1 MRDRSQVD
9 VVVVGA
15 GAAGLAATRTAR
27 ELGLDVL
34 TLEAMDR
41 IGGRAFTDSR
51 PFGFPWDAGCHWL
64 HSASS
69 NPFTRFAD
77 ESGFHYRSTSVP
89 WNSWID
95 GAPTTAQEE
104 DAVDAFINATLD
116 AATRCGQ
123 EGIDIPVADL
133 VDPDS
138 PWLDIFR
145 CQINAEWGV
154 DPRAASTLDL
164 ARYRDTGENWPIEEG
179 YGALVARV
187 AGDAVSDVRLNT
199 VVESID
205 WSGLG
210 VRVTTS
216 EGSVDAAAVIITA
229 STAVLND
236 GVIGFDPPLPIWKQ
250 EAFAAVPLG
259 RANKIAFQPEPGVLA
274 ELEEQSVTVPIGA
287 NQMIGLRLRPFGRN
301 LVDGYV
307 GGPVCVELEAAGD
320 AAMIDAGLEALAT
333 VLGSDARRH
342 VTATAISQWA
352 SEPYIRG
359 AYAAAV
365 PSQAERRADLARP
378 LADRLYF
385 AGEATSPEF
394 FTTCHGAWETGVAAA
409 QVAAGQRKRAGAASE

>member
-1 MRDRSQVD
+1 MRGRSHVD
-9 VVVVGA
+9 MVVVGA
-15 GAAGLAATRTAR
+15 GAAGLGATRTAR

-64 HSASS
+64 HSASI

-77 ESGFHYRSTSVP
+77 ESGFHYRTTSVR
-89 WNSWID
+89 WTSWID

-104 DAVDAFINATLD
+104 DAVDAFINATLE
-116 AATRCGQ
+116 ATTRCGQ

-187 AGDAVSDVRLNT
+187 AGDAVSNVRLDT

-205 WSGLG
+205 WSGSG
-210 VRVTTS
+210 
-216 EGSVDAAAVIITA
+216 GSRH
-229 STAVLND
+229 D
-236 GVIGFDPPLPIWKQ
+236 GRGY
-250 EAFAAVPLG
+250 G
-259 RANKIAFQPEPGVLA
+259 R
-274 ELEEQSVTVPIGA
+274 SC
-287 NQMIGLRLRPFGRN
+287 RR
-301 LVDGYV
+301 
-307 GGPVCVELEAAGD
+307 
-320 AAMIDAGLEALAT
+320 
-333 VLGSDARRH
+333 RRH
-342 VTATAISQWA
+342 RLD
-352 SEPYIRG
+352 RG
-359 AYAAAV
+359 A
-365 PSQAERRADLARP
+365 QRRGDRSDLARP
-378 LADRLYF
+378 LADRLFF
-385 AGEATSPEF
+385 AGEATSPECF
-394 FTTCHGAWETGVAAA
+394 RTCHGAWETGVAGARV
-409 QVAAGQRKRAGAASE
+409 VARQRKRTGAASE